1 MPRPCTPLSW
11 RRLCQFGAY
20 APQKTLQRFCGS
32 SQRGGVIRTC
42 VAYYHVAAAAV
53 AHHLID
59 TLIDAH
65 HREQIA
71 VVAAYEQHVALAAAQ
86 RRQPGIDQRAAVD
99 FAARDAE
106 YISLG
111 RERAHHHLYVA
122 PGEVGGEAPPMRGVI
137 VGA

>member
-11 RRLCQFGAY
+11 RRLCRLGAY

-32 SQRGGVIRTC
+32 SQRGGKNQACKTN
-42 VAYYHVAAAAV
+42 YHVAAAAV

-86 RRQPGIDQRAAVD
+86 RRQTGVDQCAAVD

-106 YISLG
+106 YIAIG
-111 RERAHHHLYVA
+111 RECALHHLYIA
-122 PGEVGGEAPPMRGVI
+122 QGEVGGNAAPLRGII
-137 VGA
+137 V

>member
-32 SQRGGVIRTC
+32 SHRGGVIRIC

-53 AHHLID
+53 AHHLKE
-59 TLIDAH
+59 TKIDAH

-71 VVAAYEQHVALAAAQ
+71 GVAAYEQHVALAAAQ
-86 RRQPGIDQRAAVD
+86 RRQTGVDQCAAVD

-106 YISLG
+106 YIAIG
-111 RERAHHHLYVA
+111 RECALHHLY
-122 PGEVGGEAPPMRGVI
+122 
-137 VGA
+137 